1 MKQSIYITYV
11 SFGFVKFGQFVVAFI
26 GAAGGQAERRLD
38 DLEVDSFVWL
48 PSHQIAE
55 YDSKSDISVTLAN
68 SA

>member
-38 DLEVDSFVWL
+38 DLEVDSFV
-48 PSHQIAE
+48 
-55 YDSKSDISVTLAN
+55 
-68 SA
+68 